1 MGKDYILLLL
11 LCIPFAGAAVSYLTG
26 RKSKEK
32 RNAAA
37 ELVAILEC
45 LIFFVLFVLFFAGQE
60 NGFRQMYLK
69 TSGFGMGMHLCL
81 DGFRS
86 LYCFVAAF
94 MWMMTALFSREYFGH
109 YRNRNRYYSFML
121 LTLGATVGVFLSAD
135 LYTTFIFFEIMSFTS
150 YVWVAHDETKDALR
164 SAETYLS
171 VAVIGGLVMLMGL
184 FLLYDM
190 FGTLEISE
198 LGRRVITIRATAA
211 LPAADASAWDSY
223 KTRLYVAGGCLL
235 FGFGAKAGAFPLHIW
250 LPKAHPVAPAPASAL
265 LSGILTKT
273 GIFGI
278 IAVTSSLFLYDGKWG
293 AMVLLIGVITMVLGA
308 LLAVFSVDLK
318 RTLACSSVSQI
329 GFILTGI
336 GMMVLLGTE
345 NGIAARG
352 TLLHM
357 VNHSLFKLV
366 LFMAAGAVYMNI
378 HKLDLNEIRGF
389 GRGKIFLGLVFLAG
403 ALGIGGVP
411 GFSGYISKTLLHE
424 GIVEYREFAA
434 MGEIAA
440 ADNAFIAFFTSGSW
454 AGIVE
459 CLFLFSGGLTVAYM
473 TKLFVAIFV
482 EKNRN
487 PELQKKYD
495 AMDDYMSL
503 RSKIAL
509 GVSAALILILGLL
522 PHQFMD
528 NIAALGEGFL
538 GSSGLSETISFFS
551 FANLKG
557 TMISLATGAVVYIC
571 FIRPVL
577 MKKEGEGRVYVNRW
591 PAWLDLENLVYRP
604 LLCTVLPLICGTV
617 CRFLDRLLDTVIVI
631 LRKTIYKDSP
641 IPHELEEGNAVTYAV
656 GGFLDGVEKIF
667 HKDTDHKHRLA
678 MAYEDLSENSM
689 IIGRSLSFG
698 LFMACIGL
706 ILTLLYLLL

>member
-1 MGKDYILLLL
+1 
-11 LCIPFAGAAVSYLTG
+11 
-26 RKSKEK
+26 
-32 RNAAA
+32 
-37 ELVAILEC
+37 
-45 LIFFVLFVLFFAGQE
+45 
-60 NGFRQMYLK
+60 MYLR
-69 TSGFGMGMHLCL
+69 TSGFGMGLHLCL

-86 LYCFVAAF
+86 LYCFVACF
-94 MWMMTALFSREYFGH
+94 MWMMTALFSREYFEH
-109 YRNRNRYYSFML
+109 YRNKNRYYSFML

-150 YVWVAHDETKDALR
+150 YVWVAHDESKDALR
-164 SAETYLS
+164 SAETYLA

-198 LGRRVITIRATAA
+198 LSRRVITMRAASALPGMDMAA
-211 LPAADASAWDSY
+211 LNSY
-223 KTRLYVAGGCLL
+223 RSRLYVAGGCLL

-293 AMVLLIGVITMVLGA
+293 AAVLLIGVITMVLGA
-308 LLAVFSVDLK
+308 VLAVFSVDLK

-366 LFMAAGAVYMNI
+366 LFMAAGVVYMNI
-378 HKLDLNEIRGF
+378 HKLNLNDIRGF
-389 GRGKIFLGLVFLAG
+389 GRGKIFLALVFLAG

-424 GIVEYREFAA
+424 GIVEYREFTAQGGSA
-434 MGEIAA
+434 I
-440 ADNAFIAFFTSGSW
+440 ADNAFTVFFTSGTW

-459 CLFLFSGGLTVAYM
+459 WLFLISGGLTVAYM
-473 TKLFVAIFV
+473 TKLFVAVFV
-482 EKNRN
+482 EKNED
-487 PELQKKYD
+487 PDVQKKYD
-495 AMDDYMSL
+495 AMNGYMNR
-503 RSKIAL
+503 RSKAAL
-509 GVSAALILILGLL
+509 GVSAALIPVLGLL
-522 PHQFMD
+522 PHQLMD
-528 NIAALGEGFL
+528 NIAQLGEGFL
-538 GSSGLSETISFFS
+538 GSSGMAETVSFFAFS
-551 FANLKG
+551 NLKG
-557 TMISLATGAVVYIC
+557 TMISIGIGIVVYIC
-571 FIRPVL
+571 FIRTAL
-577 MKKEGEGRVYVNRW
+577 MKREGEGRVYVNRW
-591 PAWLDLENLVYRP
+591 PSWLDLENLVYRP
-604 LLCTVLPLICGTV
+604 VLCTVLPLIGGIV
-617 CRFLDRLLDTVIVI
+617 CRFLDRLLDGIIVL
-631 LRKTIYKDSP
+631 LRKTVYKDSP
-641 IPHELEEGNAVTYAV
+641 IPHELEEGTALTYAV
-656 GGFLDGVEKIF
+656 GGFLDGVESIF
-667 HKDTDHKHRLA
+667 HKQTDYRHKLA
-678 MAYEDLSENSM
+678 MVHEDLSENSM